1 VNDVYILRGI
11 PGAGKSTWAQH
22 HAQGVY
28 SVVSADHYFMRNDQR
43 EYRFDPRLLPKA
55 HQECFGE
62 FIDYVGDAS
71 ADTPADEIYV
81 DNTNINAWEC
91 SPYVLGGESYG
102 WNVTIVNFHIDPA
115 VAFARGTHGVPE
127 RVVYGM
133 AEAMKNVSLPPW
145 WKQVHLKWDRNF
157 GDYVPQE

>member
-1 VNDVYILRGI
+1 MNQVYILRGI
-11 PGAGKSTWAQH
+11 PGAGKSTWAKH
-22 HAQGVY
+22 HAQGEYVI
-28 SVVSADHYFMRNDQR
+28 VSADHFFMKRG
-43 EYRFDPRLLPKA
+43 EYQFDPRFLPQA
-55 HQECFGE
+55 HQGCFRAFVDHAGAE
-62 FIDYVGDAS
+62 FTDRL
-71 ADTPADEIYV
+71 DEIYV

-102 WNVTIVNFHIDPA
+102 WNVTLVHVHIDPA

-133 AEAMKNVSLPPW
+133 AEATKNVSLPPW